1 MGIRNIDHNNTDL
14 YDTNYDEN
22 DPDTAVQVRCFA
34 WHIKFKKLKELK
46 RELSEKL
53 MPAVWHPNIWWDWCM
68 SEDEKKETDP
78 MFIEDL

>member
-34 WHIKFKKLKELK
+34 
-46 RELSEKL
+46 
-53 MPAVWHPNIWWDWCM
+53 
-68 SEDEKKETDP
+68 
-78 MFIEDL
+78 